1 MSIQQSRSTETPSLL
16 EIHLDRISRNYLAL
30 QKRLTRGT
38 DCAAVVK
45 ADAYGLGAAMIAP
58 ELYKANCRH
67 FYTAYASEALVVR
80 AALADLEKVQ
90 PAQIYSLHGDHGVTP
105 SELLKNN
112 IVPVLNGLGDIE
124 RWAALAKETGKKLP
138 AVLHI
143 DTGMNRLG
151 LSGAEVTRLKNNT
164 DILRPLDVRYVMSH
178 LACADTADHPKNKE
192 QLDKFK
198 QLTAELG
205 LPCRLSFANSGGIFL
220 GNNYHFDQARPGCA
234 IYGINPQTGYN
245 NPMQGVI
252 TLKAS
257 ILQIRDAA
265 AGETVGY
272 GASYRLPSAVKLA
285 TISAGYAD
293 GILRSIA
300 ENGMV
305 YIGGQ
310 KCPLVGRVSMDV
322 FVVDVTAV
330 TSRSH
335 IGDCVEIVGAHQT
348 VDDVAAQAGTIGY
361 EILTSLGKR
370 YKRIYTR
377 QETI

>member
-1 MSIQQSRSTETPSLL
+1 MSIQQSNSAEPPSLL
-16 EIHLDRISRNYLAL
+16 EVHLDRINRNYLAL
-30 QKRLTRGT
+30 QKKLTRGT

-45 ADAYGLGAAMIAP
+45 ADAYGLGAAVIAP

-80 AALADLEKVQ
+80 AALAGLETVQ
-90 PAQIYSLHGDHGVTP
+90 PAQIYTFHGDHGVAP
-105 SELLKNN
+105 AELLHNN
-112 IVPVLNGLGDIE
+112 IVPVLNGFGDIE
-124 RWAALAKETGKKLP
+124 RWSALAKETGKKLP

-151 LSGAEVTRLKNNT
+151 LSAAEVTRLKSNT
-164 DILRPLDVRYVMSH
+164 DALKPLDVRYVMSH
-178 LACADTADHPKNKE
+178 LACADIAEHPKNKE
-192 QLDKFK
+192 QLDRFK

-205 LPCRLSFANSGGIFL
+205 LPCRLSFANSSGIFL
-220 GNNYHFDQARPGCA
+220 GNEYHFDQARPGCS
-234 IYGINPQTGYN
+234 IYGINPQTGHE

-252 TLKAS
+252 TLKAR
-257 ILQIRDAA
+257 ILQTRDVA

-272 GASYRLPSAVKLA
+272 GAEQCLPSLTKLA

-293 GILRSIA
+293 GILRSTA

-310 KCPLVGRVSMDV
+310 KCPLVGRVSMDAIT
-322 FVVDVTAV
+322 VDVTAV
-330 TSRSH
+330 TSQPH
-335 IGDCVEIVGAHQT
+335 TGDWVEIIGTHQT
-348 VDDVAAQAGTIGY
+348 ADDVAAQAGTIGY
-361 EILTSLGKR
+361 EVLTSLGKR